1 MPRSLVQVR
10 PDPPTVSAKTRDEVA
25 KRFYRVEHRRGRSI
39 DFGKRIL
46 ELKGVWN
53 FMAKDEGS
61 ASDANDSHD
70 EHAKAKDRESKE
82 LQEIRQRRQGGGR
95 MFLSKIEDFVLLG
108 GVAYGILFALL
119 LFSMSAGM
127 LGNSTT
133 LDHTASTTFLDIGD
147 ECTEITDEPWL
158 NIFPDPDQELFSIA
172 GHNLPNGEAYLNY
185 TFFKMV
191 NEGTKSV
198 VEEDYGSN
206 ETVRTINKADR
217 SNGRAYFK
225 APYSELPE
233 GHYELVFKVTVYEE
247 RDALS
252 PVVMNTMSKSVEFE
266 HEITQEAL
274 AFLPFVND
282 DEHSD
287 VRIEDA
293 GPRSCWT
300 VQDLGDWG
308 YILMGAELGGG
319 RETAML
325 TGGAAGIPAWW
336 MAFISLSL
344 SLITLL
350 IIYPVMYKI
359 YHQEA
364 DDILSRT
371 HINRLV
377 EDTVHNVSEQLSIE
391 VDPDLFKTEVRE
403 LSIDIMVAYKNTE
416 NTLSDSAEVRA
427 ELLRSLLEEFAIF
440 RVFKPVQLNVRVIG
454 DGATVDFDSGVG
466 VGARS
471 EEADLS
477 VEQQD
482 YSSFFSEL
490 HSLSRIEDDVRDSLD
505 LFFTRRPDV
514 EMTGAVVTSDDRVVF
529 VSVIFR
535 PTQRFAW
542 LRFNK
547 TSTQIKDELYRFI
560 HERNEDLLGSQELV
574 VKTRNEVSTLADRSG
589 AGRVER
595 RSQSD
600 DERIVAVAK
609 QDGLGGRVLQT
620 KFLGDTLSTVEYM
633 ANEKREMINKWGFWG
648 LIFFVWIPFMAS
660 GVLVGAMLGLLSRMQ
675 FMRVLLATLIGGS
688 IASVTW
694 AYTAEGIVKFMHQYK
709 LEVFIPLVIG
719 VFILMAVL
727 HIRSTKMRR
736 QTELFEDTLLD
747 NFHADIIA
755 KYGDQ

>member
-1 MPRSLVQVR
+1 
-10 PDPPTVSAKTRDEVA
+10 
-25 KRFYRVEHRRGRSI
+25 
-39 DFGKRIL
+39 
-46 ELKGVWN
+46 
-53 FMAKDEGS
+53 MAKDSSGESNAIEG
-61 ASDANDSHD
+61 HE
-70 EHAKAKDRESKE
+70 EHSRSRDKEAKE
-82 LQEIRQRRQGGGR
+82 LQEIRQRRLGGGR
-95 MFLSKIEDFVLLG
+95 MFLSNIEDFVLLG
-108 GVAYGILFALL
+108 GLAYGALFALL
-119 LFSMSAGM
+119 LFSMSSGI
-127 LGNSTT
+127 LGNSTA

-147 ECTEITDEPWL
+147 ECEEVTDEPYL
-158 NIFPDPDQELFSIA
+158 NIFPIPDRELFSIA
-172 GHNLPNGEAYLNY
+172 GHNLPNGLAYLNY
-185 TFFKMV
+185 TYFEV
-191 NEGTKSV
+191 INDGTKAM
-198 VEEDYGSN
+198 VEGEEGSN
-206 ETVRTINKADR
+206 GTTRTINKADQ
-217 SNGRAYFK
+217 NHGRAYFR

-233 GHYELVFKVTVYEE
+233 GHFEL
-247 RDALS
+247 
-252 PVVMNTMSKSVEFE
+252 EFE
-266 HEITQEAL
+266 VTILENDEPDANIVAGPLTKTIKFEHTISKETL
-274 AFLPFVND
+274 AFLPFVD
-282 DEHSD
+282 DSEHSD

-308 YILMGAELGGG
+308 YLLMGAELGGG

-344 SLITLL
+344 SIISLL
-350 IIYPVMYKI
+350 IIYPVMYKV
-359 YHQEA
+359 YHQDT

-371 HINRLV
+371 HITRLV
-377 EDTVHNVSEQLSIE
+377 EDTVYAVGDNLGI
-391 VDPDLFKTEVRE
+391 DIDDDLFKTEVRD
-403 LSIDIMVAYKNTE
+403 LSIDIMVAYQNTE
-416 NTLSDSAEVRA
+416 STLSDSKEVRA
-427 ELLRSLLEEFAIF
+427 ELLRTLLEEFAIF

-454 DGATVDFDSGVG
+454 AGQTIDFDSGVG
-466 VGARS
+466 IGTPADT
-471 EEADLS
+471 EERELN
-477 VEQQD
+477 EQQD

-505 LFFTRRPDV
+505 LFFTRRNDV
-514 EMTGAVVTSDDRVVF
+514 EMKGAVVTSDDRVVF
-529 VSVIFR
+529 VSVIYR
-535 PTQRFAW
+535 PTQRFAFI
-542 LRFNK
+542 RFKK
-547 TSTQIKDELYRFI
+547 TSTQIKDELFRFI
-560 HERNEDLLGSQELV
+560 HDRNEDLLGTQELI

-595 RSQSD
+595 RDDKD
-600 DERIVAVAK
+600 DERIVAVAR
-609 QDGLGGRVLQT
+609 QDGLGGRMLQT

-747 NFHADIIA
+747 NFHADIVA
-755 KYGDQ
+755 KYGE

>member
-1 MPRSLVQVR
+1 
-10 PDPPTVSAKTRDEVA
+10 
-25 KRFYRVEHRRGRSI
+25 
-39 DFGKRIL
+39 
-46 ELKGVWN
+46 
-53 FMAKDEGS
+53 MAKDEGS
-61 ASDANDSHD
+61 PSDANDSHD
-70 EHAKAKDRESKE
+70 DHAKAKDRESKE

-119 LFSMSAGM
+119 LFSMSSGM

-185 TFFKMV
+185 TFFSHV
-191 NEGTKSV
+191 NDDTKAL
-198 VEEDYGSN
+198 VEDAYGSN
-206 ETVRTINKADR
+206 ETIRTINKADR

-233 GHYELVFKVTVYEE
+233 GHYELEFKVTVYEE
-247 RDALS
+247 RNTS
-252 PVVMNTMSKSVEFE
+252 STVVMETISKSVEFE
-266 HEITQEAL
+266 HDITKETL

-282 DEHSD
+282 DEHSE

-364 DDILSRT
+364 DDILSRA

-377 EDTVHNVSEQLSIE
+377 EDTVYNVSDQLSID
-391 VDPDLFKTEVRE
+391 VDDDLFKTEVRE

-416 NTLSDSAEVRA
+416 NTLSDGAEVRA
-427 ELLRSLLEEFAIF
+427 ELLRNLLEEFAIF
-440 RVFKPVQLNVRVIG
+440 RVYKPVQLNVRAIG
-454 DGATVDFDSGVG
+454 DGANIDFDSGVG
-466 VGARS
+466 IGARG
-471 EEADLS
+471 EEADLN

-505 LFFTRRPDV
+505 LFFTRRSDV

-529 VSVIFR
+529 VSVLFR

-560 HERNEDLLGSQELV
+560 HERNEDLLGAQELV

-595 RSQSD
+595 RSQTD

>member
-1 MPRSLVQVR
+1 
-10 PDPPTVSAKTRDEVA
+10 
-25 KRFYRVEHRRGRSI
+25 
-39 DFGKRIL
+39 
-46 ELKGVWN
+46 
-53 FMAKDEGS
+53 MAKDS
-61 ASDANDSHD
+61 S
-70 EHAKAKDRESKE
+70 RESNAIEGHEEHSRSRDKEAKE
-82 LQEIRQRRQGGGR
+82 LQEIRQRRLGGGR
-95 MFLSKIEDFVLLG
+95 MFLSNIEDFVLLG
-108 GVAYGILFALL
+108 GLAYGALFALL
-119 LFSMSAGM
+119 LFSMSSGI
-127 LGNSTT
+127 LGNSTA

-147 ECTEITDEPWL
+147 ECEEVTDEPYL
-158 NIFPDPDQELFSIA
+158 NIFPIPDRELFSIA
-172 GHNLPNGEAYLNY
+172 GHNLPNGLAYLNY
-185 TFFKMV
+185 TYFEV
-191 NEGTKSV
+191 INDGTKAM
-198 VEEDYGSN
+198 VEGEEGSN
-206 ETVRTINKADR
+206 GTTRTINKADQ
-217 SNGRAYFK
+217 NHGRAYFR

-233 GHYELVFKVTVYEE
+233 GHFEL
-247 RDALS
+247 
-252 PVVMNTMSKSVEFE
+252 EFE
-266 HEITQEAL
+266 VTILENDEPDANIVAGPLTKTIKFEHTISKETL
-274 AFLPFVND
+274 AFLPFVD
-282 DEHSD
+282 DSEHSD

-308 YILMGAELGGG
+308 YLLMGAELGGG

-344 SLITLL
+344 SIISLL
-350 IIYPVMYKI
+350 IIYPVMYKV
-359 YHQEA
+359 YHQDT

-371 HINRLV
+371 HITRLV
-377 EDTVHNVSEQLSIE
+377 EDTVYAVGDNLGI
-391 VDPDLFKTEVRE
+391 DIDDDLFKTEVRD
-403 LSIDIMVAYKNTE
+403 LSIDIMVAYQNTE
-416 NTLSDSAEVRA
+416 STLSDSKEVRA

-454 DGATVDFDSGVG
+454 AGQTIDFDSGVG
-466 VGARS
+466 IGTPADT
-471 EEADLS
+471 EERELN
-477 VEQQD
+477 EQQD

-505 LFFTRRPDV
+505 LFFTRRNDV
-514 EMTGAVVTSDDRVVF
+514 EMKGAVVTSDDRVVF
-529 VSVIFR
+529 VSVIYR
-535 PTQRFAW
+535 PTQRFAFI
-542 LRFNK
+542 RFKK
-547 TSTQIKDELYRFI
+547 TSTQIKDELFRFI
-560 HERNEDLLGSQELV
+560 HDRNEDLLGTQELI

-595 RSQSD
+595 RDDKD
-600 DERIVAVAK
+600 DERIVAVAR
-609 QDGLGGRVLQT
+609 QDGLGGRMLQT

-747 NFHADIIA
+747 NFHADIVA
-755 KYGDQ
+755 KYGE

>member
-1 MPRSLVQVR
+1 MRN
-10 PDPPTVSAKTRDEVA
+10 
-25 KRFYRVEHRRGRSI
+25 Y
-39 DFGKRIL
+39 GKRIL
-46 ELKGVWN
+46 EPRHVCLR
-53 FMAKDEGS
+53 MARE
-61 ASDANDSHD
+61 ASSDSTANDGS
-70 EHAKAKDRESKE
+70 EEQVKAKDREGKE
-82 LQEIRQRRQGGGR
+82 LQEIRQRRKGGGK

-108 GVAYGILFALL
+108 GIAYGVLFALL
-119 LFSMSAGM
+119 LFSMSSGV
-127 LGNSTT
+127 LGNSTS
-133 LDHTASTTFLDIGD
+133 LDHTASTTLLDIGD
-147 ECTEITDEPWL
+147 ECTEITEEAWL

-185 TFFKMV
+185 TFL
-191 NEGTKSV
+191 EILGEETKSV
-198 VEEDYGSN
+198 VDEDFGTN
-206 ETVRTINKADR
+206 ETVRTINKADS

-233 GHYELVFKVTVYEE
+233 GHYELEFRVTVHEE
-247 RDALS
+247 R
-252 PVVMNTMSKSVEFE
+252 NTSSNITLGPLSKSIKFE
-266 HEITQEAL
+266 HTISKEAL
-274 AFLPFVND
+274 AFLPFVD
-282 DEHSD
+282 DTEHSE

-350 IIYPVMYKI
+350 IVYPVMYKV
-359 YHQEA
+359 YHQES
-364 DDILSRT
+364 DDILSRA
-371 HINRLV
+371 HIARLV
-377 EDTVHNVSEQLSIE
+377 SDTVNNVSEQLGID
-391 VDPDLFKTEVRE
+391 VDDDLFKTEVRD

-416 NTLSDSAEVRA
+416 NTLSDAAEVRA
-427 ELLRSLLEEFAIF
+427 ELLRTLLEEFAIF

-454 DGATVDFDSGVG
+454 DGQNIDFDSGVG
-466 VGARS
+466 IGAR
-471 EEADLS
+471 EEETDLNS
-477 VEQQD
+477 EQQD

-505 LFFTRRPDV
+505 LFFTRRSDV
-514 EMTGAVVTSDDRVVF
+514 EMNGAVVTSDDRVVF

-595 RSQSD
+595 QTQSD

-688 IASVTW
+688 VASITW

>member
-1 MPRSLVQVR
+1 
-10 PDPPTVSAKTRDEVA
+10 
-25 KRFYRVEHRRGRSI
+25 
-39 DFGKRIL
+39 
-46 ELKGVWN
+46 
-53 FMAKDEGS
+53 MAKD
-61 ASDANDSHD
+61 ANADSDAHDGSD
-70 EHAKAKDRESKE
+70 EHVKAKDRESKE
-82 LQEIRQRRQGGGR
+82 LQEIRQRRMGGGR
-95 MFLSKIEDFVLLG
+95 RFLSKIEDFVLLG
-108 GVAYGILFALL
+108 GIAYGVLFALL
-119 LFSMSAGM
+119 LFSMSSGT
-127 LGNSTT
+127 LGNSTG
-133 LDHTASTTFLDIGD
+133 LDYTASTTFLDIGD
-147 ECTEITDEPWL
+147 ECTEITEEAWL

-185 TFFKMV
+185 TFFEIV
-191 NEGTKSV
+191 DEETKSV
-198 VEEDYGSN
+198 VTEDYGSN
-206 ETVRTINKADR
+206 ETVRTIKKADR

-233 GHYELVFKVTVYEE
+233 GHYELKFRVTVHEE
-247 RDALS
+247 RNASSNMTLS
-252 PVVMNTMSKSVEFE
+252 PITKSIEFE
-266 HEITQEAL
+266 HTISQEAL
-274 AFLPFVND
+274 AFLPFVD
-282 DEHSD
+282 DAEHSE

-350 IIYPVMYKI
+350 IIYPVMYKV
-359 YHQEA
+359 YHQES
-364 DDILSRT
+364 DDILSRA
-371 HINRLV
+371 HIARLV
-377 EDTVHNVSEQLSIE
+377 GDTVNKVSDQLGID
-391 VDPDLFKTEVRE
+391 VDDDLFKTEVRD

-416 NTLSDSAEVRA
+416 NTLSDATEVRA

-454 DGATVDFDSGVG
+454 DGQNIDFDSGVG
-466 VGARS
+466 IGARE
-471 EEADLS
+471 EEADLNS
-477 VEQQD
+477 EQQD

-514 EMTGAVVTSDDRVVF
+514 DMNGAVVTSDDRVIF

-595 RSQSD
+595 RSQTD

-688 IASVTW
+688 IASITW

>member
-1 MPRSLVQVR
+1 
-10 PDPPTVSAKTRDEVA
+10 
-25 KRFYRVEHRRGRSI
+25 
-39 DFGKRIL
+39 
-46 ELKGVWN
+46 
-53 FMAKDEGS
+53 MAKDEGS
-61 ASDANDSHD
+61 PSDANDSHD
-70 EHAKAKDRESKE
+70 DHAKAKDRESKE

-119 LFSMSAGM
+119 LFSMSSGM

-185 TFFKMV
+185 TFFSHV
-191 NEGTKSV
+191 NDDTKAL
-198 VEEDYGSN
+198 VEDAYGSN
-206 ETVRTINKADR
+206 ETIRTINKADR

-233 GHYELVFKVTVYEE
+233 GHYELEFKVTVYEE
-247 RDALS
+247 RNTS
-252 PVVMNTMSKSVEFE
+252 STVVMETISKSVEFE
-266 HEITQEAL
+266 HDITKETL

-282 DEHSD
+282 DEHSE

-364 DDILSRT
+364 DDILSRA

-377 EDTVHNVSEQLSIE
+377 EDTVYNVSDQLSID
-391 VDPDLFKTEVRE
+391 VDEDLFKTEVRE

-416 NTLSDSAEVRA
+416 NTLSDGAEVRA
-427 ELLRSLLEEFAIF
+427 ELLRNLLEEFAIF
-440 RVFKPVQLNVRVIG
+440 RVYKPVQLNVRAIG
-454 DGATVDFDSGVG
+454 DGANIDFDSGVG
-466 VGARS
+466 IGARG
-471 EEADLS
+471 EEADLN

-505 LFFTRRPDV
+505 LFFTRRSDV

-529 VSVIFR
+529 VSVLFR

-560 HERNEDLLGSQELV
+560 HERNEDLLGAQELV

-595 RSQSD
+595 RSQTD

>member
-1 MPRSLVQVR
+1 
-10 PDPPTVSAKTRDEVA
+10 
-25 KRFYRVEHRRGRSI
+25 
-39 DFGKRIL
+39 
-46 ELKGVWN
+46 
-53 FMAKDEGS
+53 
-61 ASDANDSHD
+61 
-70 EHAKAKDRESKE
+70 
-82 LQEIRQRRQGGGR
+82 
-95 MFLSKIEDFVLLG
+95 MFLSNIEDFVLLG
-108 GVAYGILFALL
+108 GLAYGALFALL
-119 LFSMSAGM
+119 LFSMSSGI
-127 LGNSTT
+127 LGNSTA

-147 ECTEITDEPWL
+147 ECEEVTDEPYL
-158 NIFPDPDQELFSIA
+158 NIFPIPDRELFSIA
-172 GHNLPNGEAYLNY
+172 GHNLPNGLAYLNY
-185 TFFKMV
+185 TYFEV
-191 NEGTKSV
+191 INDGTKAM
-198 VEEDYGSN
+198 VEGEEGSN
-206 ETVRTINKADR
+206 GTTRTINKADQ
-217 SNGRAYFK
+217 NHGRAYFR

-233 GHYELVFKVTVYEE
+233 GHFEL
-247 RDALS
+247 
-252 PVVMNTMSKSVEFE
+252 EFE
-266 HEITQEAL
+266 VTILENDEPDANIVAGPLTKTIKFEHTISKETL
-274 AFLPFVND
+274 AFLPFVD
-282 DEHSD
+282 DSEHSD

-308 YILMGAELGGG
+308 YLLMGAELGGG

-344 SLITLL
+344 SIISLL
-350 IIYPVMYKI
+350 IIYPVMYKV
-359 YHQEA
+359 YHQDT

-371 HINRLV
+371 HITRLV
-377 EDTVHNVSEQLSIE
+377 EDTVYAVGDNLGI
-391 VDPDLFKTEVRE
+391 DIDDDLFKTEVRD
-403 LSIDIMVAYKNTE
+403 LSIDIMVAYQNTE
-416 NTLSDSAEVRA
+416 STLSDSKEVRA

-454 DGATVDFDSGVG
+454 AGQTIDFDSGVG
-466 VGARS
+466 IGTPADT
-471 EEADLS
+471 EERELN
-477 VEQQD
+477 EQQD

-505 LFFTRRPDV
+505 LFFTRRNDV
-514 EMTGAVVTSDDRVVF
+514 EMKGAVVTSDDRVVF
-529 VSVIFR
+529 VSVIYR
-535 PTQRFAW
+535 PTQRFAFI
-542 LRFNK
+542 RFKK
-547 TSTQIKDELYRFI
+547 TSTQIKDELFRFI
-560 HERNEDLLGSQELV
+560 HDRNEDLLGTQELI

-595 RSQSD
+595 RDDKD
-600 DERIVAVAK
+600 DERIVAVAR
-609 QDGLGGRVLQT
+609 QDGLGGRMLQT

-747 NFHADIIA
+747 NFHADIVA
-755 KYGDQ
+755 KYGE

>member
-1 MPRSLVQVR
+1 
-10 PDPPTVSAKTRDEVA
+10 
-25 KRFYRVEHRRGRSI
+25 
-39 DFGKRIL
+39 
-46 ELKGVWN
+46 
-53 FMAKDEGS
+53 MAKETVTD
-61 ASDANDSHD
+61 SDATDAHD
-70 EHAKAKDRESKE
+70 EQSKARDREGKE
-82 LQEIRQRRQGGGR
+82 LQEIRQRRSGGGR
-95 MFLSKIEDFVLLG
+95 MFLSNIEDFVLLG
-108 GVAYGILFALL
+108 GMAYGFVFAML
-119 LFSMSAGM
+119 LFSMSSGM
-127 LGNSTT
+127 LGNSTA
-133 LDHTASTTFLDIGD
+133 LDHTASTTLLDIGD

-185 TFFKMV
+185 TFFKLI
-191 NEGTKSV
+191 EGGAKSL
-198 VEEDYGSN
+198 VEGDLGSN
-206 ETVRTINKADR
+206 ETIRTINKADK
-217 SNGRAYFK
+217 SNGRAFFK
-225 APYSELPE
+225 APYSALPE
-233 GHYELVFKVTVYEE
+233 GHFELHFRVVVHEE
-247 RDALS
+247 QDLSS
-252 PVVMNTMSKSVEFE
+252 PVVMQSISKSIEFE
-266 HEITQEAL
+266 HSVSSEAL
-274 AFLPFVND
+274 AFLPFVD
-282 DEHSD
+282 DAEHSE

-293 GPRSCWT
+293 GPRTCWT

-308 YILMGAELGGG
+308 YLLMGAELGGG

-350 IIYPVMYKI
+350 IVYPVMYKI
-359 YHQEA
+359 YHQDA
-364 DDILSRT
+364 DDILSRS
-371 HINRLV
+371 HITRV
-377 EDTVHNVSEQLSIE
+377 VSDTVQRVSDQLGIE
-391 VDPDLFKTEVRE
+391 IDDDLFKTEVRD

-454 DGATVDFDSGVG
+454 EGQNVDFDSGVG
-466 VGARS
+466 IGARS
-471 EEADLS
+471 DDADLKE
-477 VEQQD
+477 EQQD

-505 LFFTRRPDV
+505 LFFTRRSDV
-514 EMTGAVVTSDDRVVF
+514 EMNGAVVTSDDRVIF

-595 RSQSD
+595 QSQSG

-719 VFILMAVL
+719 VFILMAML

-747 NFHADIIA
+747 NFHADIAA